1 MNLSQ
6 ILSIY
11 RDERFFLFAIG
22 TWLIG
27 VIGFTFFASFLT
39 WIAWKQPKWAE
50 KYRIQ
55 SRQGLTKKFVIPS
68 IKYSLF
74 NSTLSLVMV
83 VVSWP
88 LLRFSAIHS
97 GSLPKWYVILGQF
110 IFFVYLDDFI
120 YYWFHRAMHWKYLY
134 HSIHSVHHR
143 IIVPWAVCAHYMHPV
158 EFLITVANVLLGPIL
173 LGSHVLTIWLWV
185 LFRQWIAAEG
195 HCGYDF
201 PWNPSRLFPFYEGSS
216 YHDFHHSKFQGNYSG
231 FTGYLDRIFG
241 TRSPNYEKYLLDKKP
256 R

>member
-1 MNLSQ
+1 MNLTEL
-6 ILSIY
+6 ISIY
-11 RDERFFLFAIG
+11 KDERFVLFALA

-27 VIGFTFFASFLT
+27 AIGFILFAAPLT
-39 WIAWKQPKWAE
+39 YIAWKQPKWAE

-55 SRQGLTKKFVIPS
+55 SRQGTTKFILPS
-68 IKYSLF
+68 IKYSLL
-74 NSTLSLVMV
+74 NSTLALIGVILT
-83 VVSWP
+83 WP
-88 LLRFSAIHS
+88 LLKYSAIHI
-97 GSLPKWYVILGQF
+97 GTIPKWYIVVGQV

-120 YYWFHRAMHWKYLY
+120 YYWFHRAMHSKHLY
-134 HSIHSVHHR
+134 HSVHSLHHR
-143 IIVPWAVCAHYMHPV
+143 IIVPWAISAHYMHPI
-158 EFLITVANVLLGPIL
+158 EFLITVGNVLLGPIL
-173 LGSHVLTIWLWV
+173 LGSHVVTIWIWV

-216 YHDFHHSKFQGNYSG
+216 YHDFHHAKFQGNYSG

-241 TRSPNYEKYLLDKKP
+241 TRSPNYQEHLEKNLK

>member
-11 RDERFFLFAIG
+11 NDERFFLFSLG

-27 VIGFTFFASFLT
+27 TIGFTLFATSLT

-55 SRQGLTKKFVIPS
+55 SRQGITKKFVIPS

-74 NSTLSLVMV
+74 NSTLSLIMV
-83 VVSWP
+83 VISWP
-88 LLRFSAIHS
+88 LLRFSAIHI
-97 GSLPKWYVILGQF
+97 GTLPKWYIIIGQF
-110 IFFVYLDDFI
+110 VFFVYLDDFV
-120 YYWFHRAMHWKYLY
+120 YYWFHRAMHWKFLY
-134 HSIHSVHHR
+134 RRIHSVHHR

-173 LGSHVLTIWLWV
+173 LGSHVVTIWLWV

-216 YHDFHHSKFQGNYSG
+216 YHDFHHAKFQGNYSG

-241 TRSPNYEKYLLDKKP
+241 TRSPNYQEHLLSKQNK
-256 R
+256 